1 MLYNHVMPQ
10 WLDTTIGKVRIEK
23 QIAKGGMAEVYLGTH
38 LTLDRPVA
46 IKVLHSFVEEDDEM
60 KARFQREARVVA
72 ALRHPNIVQIFD
84 FDTADGHP
92 YIVMEY
98 VRGPSLAAYLRKLHT
113 NNERM
118 QPAHVAR
125 LMSKLASAL
134 DYAHEQGV
142 IHRDIK
148 PGNILLHT
156 RAGGSRSMFT
166 DQIEPIITDFGLVR
180 IVHATTQTASGLVSG
195 TPAYISPEQAQGL
208 STDHRTDIY
217 SLGVIL
223 YEILAGRVPFEAET
237 TWSVIYK
244 HIHESPPP
252 VPNAQPAVQDIL
264 NRALAKNPDDRY
276 QTCRGLAIEYRN
288 AVGLISEAETLQ
300 FTSLPPAPSP
310 AQEMHPPAPTPE
322 TQAERRVERRAPN
335 RGRSLI
341 PFTVAGLLVF
351 VLAIAGMMQLF
362 DSRLAAE
369 TPNAT
374 SPSMVHLET
383 PGQNVD
389 PGIVPVTD
397 FEPVGVL
404 RFQDGTAPADQITLS
419 TSSLALPPEST
430 QYEAWLIED
439 DGEQRVSLGL
449 LQFDAQGRGSLTF
462 VDPQGRNLLG
472 MYHGLEITVEPDPDN
487 NPIPSNSI
495 VSSASLPPGGFT
507 HVRHLL
513 YSFSAT
519 PNQVGFVH
527 GLNTNTRLLQQIAQ
541 LMLDSYESGNE
552 ALVRSQAEGMVNVI
566 VGEQS
571 PDHKDWDNNGTL
583 NNPGDGF
590 GLLLNGDN
598 EGYIQGTFTHANLS
612 LTSPDA
618 TENMRIHGEHVKI
631 AATNIAKWTPTLR
644 DQLILIH
651 QTPFGPD
658 MEGMIR
664 NAVALSNQI
673 QNGFDVNGNENIEP
687 IPDEGGAATAYEHA
701 YYMAD
706 ISIPALPNSTPAP

>member
-1 MLYNHVMPQ
+1 MPQ

-38 LTLDRPVA
+38 VTLERPVA
-46 IKVLHSFVEEDDEM
+46 VKVLHSFVEEDDEM

-92 YIVMEY
+92 FIVMEY
-98 VRGPSLAAYLRKLHT
+98 VRGPSLAAYLRKLHE

-118 QPAHVAR
+118 QPIHVAR
-125 LMSKLASAL
+125 LISKLASAL

-148 PGNILLHT
+148 PGNILLHA
-156 RAGGSRSMFT
+156 RAGGSRAMFT

-244 HIHESPPP
+244 HIHENPPP
-252 VPNAQPAVQDIL
+252 IPHVQPAVQDIL

-276 QTCRGLAIEYRN
+276 QTCRELAIDYRN
-288 AVGLISEAETLQ
+288 TTGLISEAETLQ
-300 FTSLPPAPSP
+300 FAAPPPAASL
-310 AQEMHPPAPTPE
+310 ARETHPPPRTMESRSEP
-322 TQAERRVERRAPN
+322 RAPS
-335 RGRSLI
+335 RRRSLI
-341 PFTVAGLLVF
+341 PFTIAGLLVF
-351 VLAIAGMMQLF
+351 LLAMAGMMQLF
-362 DSRLAAE
+362 DSRLATD
-369 TPNAT
+369 TPNTPFA
-374 SPSMVHLET
+374 SLSHLET
-383 PGQNVD
+383 PGQSAD
-389 PGIVPVTD
+389 PGIVPGNDV
-397 FEPVGVL
+397 EPAGVL
-404 RFQDGTAPADQITLS
+404 RFQDGTAPADQVTLS
-419 TSSLALPPEST
+419 TSSLPLPAAGS

-439 DGEQRVSLGL
+439 GGEQRVSLGL
-449 LQFDAQGRGSLTF
+449 IQFDADGRGSLTF

-472 MYHGLEITVEPDPDN
+472 MYHGVEITEEPGQDN
-487 NPIPSNSI
+487 NPIPSNI
-495 VSSASLPPGGFT
+495 VISSATLPPGGFM

-513 YSFSAT
+513 YSFDAT

-527 GLNTNTRLLQQIAQ
+527 GLSANTRLLQQIAG
-541 LMLDSYESGNE
+541 LMLDSYQAGNE

-566 VGEQS
+566 VGGQS
-571 PDHKDWDNNGTL
+571 PDHQDWDNNGTL
-583 NNPGDGF
+583 NDPSDGF

-612 LTSPDA
+612 LSSPDA
-618 TENMRIHGEHVKI
+618 TENMLIHGEHVKI

-651 QTPFGPD
+651 QTPFGPE

-664 NAVALSNQI
+664 NAVALANQI

-687 IPDEGGAATAYEHA
+687 IADEGGAATAYDHA

-706 ISIPALPNSTPAP
+706 LFLPAPSSSTPEP